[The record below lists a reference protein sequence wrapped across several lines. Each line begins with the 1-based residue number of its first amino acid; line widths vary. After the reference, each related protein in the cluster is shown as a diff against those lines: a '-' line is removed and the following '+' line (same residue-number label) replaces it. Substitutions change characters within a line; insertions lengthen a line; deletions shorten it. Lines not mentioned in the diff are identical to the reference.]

1 LAQIS
6 GFRGETETLDKMER
20 RVEYDL
26 AYINN
31 WSLGLDI
38 KILMKTPVSLFSKD
52 IY

>member
-31 WSLGLDI
+31 WSLALDV
-38 KILMKTPVSLFSKD
+38 KILIKTPVSLFAKD